1 MKISDELIRVNDLVD
16 RYYSLVEE
24 RKGITIQS
32 IRLRGVSKKEKGIY
46 GRGVLLTKQ
55 LIIADIDRDI
65 AHIEEQL
72 SRYVCKERREVGVQ
86 MWGGIKRMLEY
97 INKYI
102 PEGERAQ
109 VRDYFVEEGK
119 HIMDLLKL

>member
-24 RKGITIQS
+24 KQGITIQS
-32 IRLRGVSKKEKGIY
+32 IRLRGVSKNEKGIY

-55 LIIADIDRDI
+55 HIIADIDRDI

-72 SRYVCKERREVGVQ
+72 SRYVCKECRQVSMQ
-86 MWGGIKRMLEY
+86 LWGGIKKMLEH

-109 VRDYFVEEGK
+109 VRDYFAAEGRN
-119 HIMDLLKL
+119 IMDLLKL